1 MPMIQNEAELKM
13 NEFLQYLPST
23 LKLGG
28 YAILRKILFYANCT
42 KAGKKVTN
50 HEMTFTQDH
59 STNIS

>member
-28 YAILRKILFYANCT
+28 YA
-42 KAGKKVTN
+42 GKYQSVLC
-50 HEMTFTQDH
+50 HIMTFNTDKNNNVCFEGLVL
-59 STNIS
+59 SASLRY